1 MTMAEEQKYE
11 LVVDIDRLT
20 IGDLERLEKPENTT
34 AFIDLLQKAVTNLSI
49 RDLPLTA
56 IKQIAEAIRHEIS
69 GIRNSKN

>member
-1 MTMAEEQKYE
+1 MAEEQKYD

-49 RDLPLTA
+49 RDLPLGA
-56 IKQIAEAIRHEIS
+56 IPHIAAAIRREIE
-69 GIRNSKN
+69 GIRNQKN